1 MTFPLWWHCIH
12 CAIVTL
18 HWHGRIALLQKLVAA
33 YNKHT
38 FPGTELPE
46 INNMTADCV
55 CQGESHLCKPYLT
68 WLKRWVPRVHLGE
81 VFKVKPMVTPNA
93 SDCEEHYSSREHSRD
108 HDNDNG
114 NSSDDDEQQQQQQQ
128 QHEPCPLQAA
138 TAADGSTAA
147 DWKCG
152 GRWCPPLEPEFA
164 DLIDDSTTTTAHNT
178 DNSTASATAAAAA
191 FREGNSGGNSGSTAG
206 YEGAADDDVDD
217 DLLEQ
222 AFEGLADF
230 PLDQE
235 EGDLM
240 DTQALID
247 LMSSQEASLAT
258 AFV

>member
-1 MTFPLWWHCIH
+1 
-12 CAIVTL
+12 
-18 HWHGRIALLQKLVAA
+18 
-33 YNKHT
+33 
-38 FPGTELPE
+38 
-46 INNMTADCV
+46 MTADCV

-81 VFKVKPMVTPNA
+81 VFKLKPTVTPSA
-93 SDCEEHYSSREHSRD
+93 SDCEEQYSSREHSCA
-108 HDNDNG
+108 HDADNG
-114 NSSDDDEQQQQQQQ
+114 NNSSDDEQQQQ

-138 TAADGSTAA
+138 NADGSVVG
-147 DWKCG
+147 WKSG

-164 DLIDDSTTTTAHNT
+164 DLIDDTDTTTGAAAY
-178 DNSTASATAAAAA
+178 STTAAAAA
-191 FREGNSGGNSGSTAG
+191 AFNGAAVSGNSGGNSGSTAG
-206 YEGAADDDVDD
+206 YDAADDVDIDD

-230 PLDQE
+230 PLDRE